1 MRTPPVF
8 RPSVRLVRG
17 RLRVVAAVYGAV
29 LGLMTLAPV
38 EWNPYVT
45 VPEHNTPEW
54 RPIVPV
60 VQELGTGGHP
70 LVTIL
75 QVVGNVVLFVPFGAL
90 VPALVPWLRRGG
102 RVILAGAA
110 VSVLI
115 ELWQLTMPQV
125 RHSDV
130 NDVITN
136 TLGVALGWGV
146 VLAARRRSSQA
157 TEATEA
163 TAEAEAT
170 VGFVHD

>member
-1 MRTPPVF
+1 MYTPPVV
-8 RPSVRLVRG
+8 RPSARLVRG
-17 RLRVVAAVYGAV
+17 RLPVVAAVYGAV

-45 VPEHNTPEW
+45 VPEHNTPEL
-54 RPIVPV
+54 RPVLPV
-60 VQELGTGGHP
+60 IQELGAGGHAW
-70 LVTIL
+70 VTVL
-75 QVVGNVVLFVPFGAL
+75 QVVGNVVLFAPFGVL
-90 VPALVPWLRRGG
+90 VPALVPWLRRGW

-115 ELWQLTMPQV
+115 ELWQVTMSQV
-125 RHSDV
+125 RHSDI

-146 VLAARRRSSQA
+146 VVAARRRSSQA

-163 TAEAEAT
+163 TATAEAT
-170 VGFVHD
+170 VGFIHD